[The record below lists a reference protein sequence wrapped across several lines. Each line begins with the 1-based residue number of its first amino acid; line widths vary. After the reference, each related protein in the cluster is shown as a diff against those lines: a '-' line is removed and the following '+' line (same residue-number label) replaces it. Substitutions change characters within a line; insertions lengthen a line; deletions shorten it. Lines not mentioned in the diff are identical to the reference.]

1 MRSRQRITAE
11 NVQKELQPGQSIE
24 LLKHLH
30 LLTREGQLNAD
41 ARRKLKQVN
50 HLINLLRPALDDIFS
65 RHSDPL
71 LVDVGSG
78 KSYLGFLLYDLY
90 VKQRDSGHILAIEQ
104 REDLMQR
111 VRPLADQ
118 LHFSRMQF
126 LQSAAEN
133 ASLPPRVHMV
143 MALHACDTAT
153 DDALLLGLRAKADY
167 IAVVPCCQAEVA
179 RLLAEL
185 PPTPLLELYQHPI
198 HRREFGSHLTN
209 VFRALVLQAM
219 GYQVTVTELVGW
231 DHSLKN
237 ELILARRI
245 RANNPAGWHR
255 LMALRDLFPVKS
267 KLLIGLDQLLSS
279 PSTEPTDP
287 PAPPATDEIT

>member
-1 MRSRQRITAE
+1 MRSRRKLTAE
-11 NVQKELQPGQSIE
+11 DVQKELQPGQSLE

-50 HLINLLRPALDDIFS
+50 HLINLLRPALDDIFA
-65 RHSDPL
+65 RHADPI

-90 VKQRDSGHILAIEQ
+90 VKHREGGRILAIEQ
-104 REDLMQR
+104 REDLMRR
-111 VRPLADQ
+111 VRPLAEQ
-118 LHFSRMQF
+118 LQFARMEFVQ
-126 LQSAAEN
+126 QAAEDVE
-133 ASLPPRVHMV
+133 LPPRVHMV

-153 DDALLLGLRAKADY
+153 DDAILLGLRAKADY

-179 RLLAEL
+179 RLLQEL
-185 PPTPLLELYQHPI
+185 PAGPLAELYQHPI

-209 VFRALVLQAM
+209 VLRALVLQGT

-231 DHSLKN
+231 EHSLKN

-245 RANNPAGWHR
+245 RGGNPEGWHR
-255 LMALRDLFPVKS
+255 LMALRALIPVRN
-267 KLLIGLDQLLSS
+267 KLLRGLDEMAGSGDS
-279 PSTEPTDP
+279 VG
-287 PAPPATDEIT
+287 